1 MVVPV
6 NMLVLTAAYMMVNM
20 LMNIILNS
28 QNLIYNKGLHDGLK
42 LPSSLPV
49 VVLFIH
55 FIKFIS
61 LNVIATL

>member
-28 QNLIYNKGLHDGLK
+28 QNLIYNRDSGQGVARWSEITTKFACVG
-42 LPSSLPV
+42 
-49 VVLFIH
+49 FIY
-55 FIKFIS
+55 FIS
-61 LNVIATL
+61 LNS